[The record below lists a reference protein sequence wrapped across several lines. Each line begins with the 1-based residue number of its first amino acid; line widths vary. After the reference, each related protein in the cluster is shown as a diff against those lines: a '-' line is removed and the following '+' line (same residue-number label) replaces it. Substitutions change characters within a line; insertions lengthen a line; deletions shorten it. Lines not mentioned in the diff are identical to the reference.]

1 MTPELLALLAAAV
14 TGVPLA
20 LAIDRRA
27 RGSLV
32 GGEALL
38 LGVGAGAA
46 VLLGLSLIHV
56 PWSRTAFV
64 LGMLAIVGLSALGSR
79 LSGGRPESGELRA
92 ASPLL
97 AVPLLALVVILVLGY
112 AIFATLAPVWE
123 FDFIADW
130 GFKARAFFVAHGID
144 WTVLESQRDIHSDYP
159 PLLPLA
165 FDMFAVMRGTWDDH
179 AMGLMTVVFAVALLL
194 VVHRLAL
201 EESGSRV
208 AAAFIAVAMVPL
220 ACSPWIGLAEGP
232 MVAYGTTALLLIRR
246 GSVAPGAVMLG
257 LAASTKNEG
266 LTLIVAAAAGLA
278 AARRWRDIARLWPAI
293 AIPLP
298 WLVLRYVHHLQTD
311 ITEGNVVARIVE
323 HLRNPKPL
331 LDAFAT
337 FNAGRPLFWL
347 ALIVGIALTIR
358 PLIARERFVI
368 ITIAVQI
375 LFYVAA
381 YLATPHD
388 VLWHVQ
394 WSWERL
400 ISHLSPALTYIVLAH
415 LLTNRD

>member
-14 TGVPLA
+14 TGVPLT

-46 VLLGLSLIHV
+46 VLLGLSVVHV
-56 PWSRTAFV
+56 PWSRGAVVMGMAILGGGQALLPV
-64 LGMLAIVGLSALGSR
+64 LRRGTEGQARVPVLHRG
-79 LSGGRPESGELRA
+79 
-92 ASPLL
+92 
-97 AVPLLALVVILVLGY
+97 VPLLALAVILVLGY

-123 FDFIADW
+123 LDFIADW

-144 WTVLESQRDIHSDYP
+144 WQVLEVHRDVHPDYP

-165 FDMFAVMRGTWDDH
+165 FDLFAIARGAWNDQV
-179 AMGLMTVVFAVALLL
+179 MGLISVVFAVALLL
-194 VVHRLAL
+194 VVHRVAL
-201 EESGSRV
+201 EESGSRA
-208 AAAFIAVAMVPL
+208 AAAFIIVAMVPL

-232 MVAYGTTALLLIRR
+232 LVAYGTAALLLIRR

-266 LTLIVAAAAGLA
+266 LTLIVAAALGLA
-278 AARRWRDIARLWPAI
+278 AARRFRDLPRLWPAV

-298 WLVLRYVHHLQTD
+298 WLVLRYAHHLPTD
-311 ITEGNVVARIVE
+311 IAEGNVVARIVE

-331 LDAFAT
+331 LDAFAAYSVGQP
-337 FNAGRPLFWL
+337 FFWIAL
-347 ALIVGIALTIR
+347 AIGIALTIR
-358 PLIARERFVI
+358 PLLAHERFVLVA
-368 ITIAVQI
+368 IAVQF
-375 LFYVAA
+375 LFYIAA

-388 VLWHVQ
+388 VLWHVR

-400 ISHLSPALTYIVLAH
+400 ITHLAPALTYVVLVH

>member
-1 MTPELLALLAAAV
+1 VTPELLATLAAAV
-14 TGVPLA
+14 TGAALA

-46 VLLGLSLIHV
+46 VLFSLSLMHV
-56 PWSRTAFV
+56 PWSRTAFL
-64 LGMLAIVGLSALGSR
+64 LGMLAIMGLSAVGSR
-79 LSGGRPESGELRA
+79 LSGGGPESRELRA
-92 ASPLL
+92 ASPLI
-97 AVPLLALVVILVLGY
+97 AVPLLALAIILVFGY
-112 AIFATLAPVWE
+112 LLLATLAPVWE

-144 WTVLESQRDIHSDYP
+144 WTLLESQRDIHSDYP

-179 AMGLMTVVFAVALLL
+179 AMGLVSVVFAAALLL
-194 VVHRLAL
+194 VVHRVAL

-208 AAAFIAVAMVPL
+208 VAAFLAVAMVPL

-232 MVAYGTTALLLIRR
+232 MIAYGTAALLLIRR

-266 LTLIVAAAAGLA
+266 LTLIAAAAVGLVCA
-278 AARRWRDIARLWPAI
+278 KRWRDVPWLWPAVV
-293 AIPLP
+293 IPLP
-298 WLVLRYVHHLQTD
+298 WLVLRHLHRLQTD
-311 ITEGNVVARIVE
+311 ITEGNVAARIVE
-323 HLRNPKPL
+323 HLRNPRPL
-331 LDAFAT
+331 LDAFA
-337 FNAGRPLFWL
+337 AYSVGMPWFWIAL
-347 ALIVGIALTIR
+347 ALGIVLTIR
-358 PLIARERFVI
+358 PLLAGERFVLVAV
-368 ITIAVQI
+368 AVQF
-375 LFYVAA
+375 LFYAGA

-388 VLWHVQ
+388 VLWHVR

-400 ISHLSPALTYIVLAH
+400 VTHLSPALTYIVLMR
-415 LLTNRD
+415 LLTNRT